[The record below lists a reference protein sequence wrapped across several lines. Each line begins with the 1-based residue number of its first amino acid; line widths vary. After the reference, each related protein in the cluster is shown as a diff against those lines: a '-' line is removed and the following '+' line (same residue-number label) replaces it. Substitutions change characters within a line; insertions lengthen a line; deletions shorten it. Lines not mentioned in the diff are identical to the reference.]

1 MNVDVVL
8 GMVGG
13 LGLFLYGMK
22 LMSDGLEKAAGAR
35 LRGILESLTRNRFI
49 GMLVGILFTAVVQS
63 SSATTV
69 LVVSFVNASLMN
81 LYQAAG
87 VIMGANIGTTVT
99 GQLIALNLTKIAPF
113 ILICGVVLVMF
124 IKKPFTKR
132 IGEVVLGFG
141 MLFMGLSTMSGAM
154 EVLKDSPQ
162 IVRIISSLDNP
173 FLGVLTGFLV
183 TAVLQSSSAT
193 VGILILMASQGML
206 PLHMC
211 FYLILGCNMG
221 SCVSALLAS
230 LGAKKDAQR
239 AAFIHFLFNLIGSGV
254 IIMVLA
260 FLSPLVEQII
270 TSFTGGMEN
279 QFVNGINSKLA
290 RDVANT
296 HTIFKVFQVL
306 VLFPFS
312 NWIVKLTYLIIPGEE
327 ERVDEK
333 QLMYI
338 GAHTVFSPATA
349 VPQAILEIERMGE
362 IAIGNLNRSM
372 RALLTKDKGLLQQI
386 YDTEETIDYMNT
398 EITNYLVKANQQ
410 SLPVDDRK
418 AIAGLFHVVNDMERI
433 GDHAENVGDAA
444 LVMIEEGLSFS
455 EEGQLEVREM
465 LLKVNQLL
473 DYSLEMFSKKTEA
486 HLKEILDLENQVDK
500 LERELQHNHVVRLTE
515 HKCECHAGMIF
526 TDLCSNLERVAD
538 HGTNIAFSILE
549 SDPEGNKRSQE
560 LTA

>member
-270 TSFTGGMEN
+270 TGFTGGMDN

-372 RALLTKDKGLLQQI
+372 RALLTKDKSLLQQI

-549 SDPEGNKRSQE
+549 SDPEGNKHSQE

>member
-270 TSFTGGMEN
+270 TGFTGGMDD

-372 RALLTKDKGLLQQI
+372 RALLTKDKSLLQQI

>member
-270 TSFTGGMEN
+270 TGFTGGMDD

-312 NWIVKLTYLIIPGEE
+312 NWIVKLTYLIVPGEE

-372 RALLTKDKGLLQQI
+372 RALLTKDKSLLQQI

>member
-270 TSFTGGMEN
+270 TGFTGGMDD

-372 RALLTKDKGLLQQI
+372 RALLTKDKSLLQQI

-549 SDPEGNKRSQE
+549 SDPEGNKHSQE

>member
-173 FLGVLTGFLV
+173 LLGVLTGFLV

-270 TSFTGGMEN
+270 TGFTGGMEN